1 MAVFLCR
8 RILHGVFV
16 LIAVTV
22 IVFTAVHLAP
32 GDPALM
38 MMPNVGGTL
47 ADREILAS
55 IRQRMGLDRPLYVQY
70 LDFMS
75 RLAVWDFGESLHAH
89 IPVRQMI
96 RERLGATVE
105 LTVLSMGFATAVA
118 IPLGIASARRRNGY
132 VDVLGRV
139 VVLFGVATPSFWIG
153 LMLIMLLSVQ
163 LRILPTGGR
172 SGWASYILPAFTLGI
187 QQIALVTRLARS
199 SLLEVLR
206 KEYIKVARA
215 KGLQEARVIWL
226 HALRNVLIPVITVMG
241 LQFGTLLGG
250 AVVTET
256 VFSWPGIGRMV
267 IEAILNRDYPVVQAT
282 VFVFSTMFVVLNI
295 LVDASYAYLDPR
307 VRLT

>member
-38 MMPNVGGTL
+38 MMPNFGGTL

>member
-1 MAVFLCR
+1 MAVFFCR

-16 LIAVTV
+16 LVAVTV
-22 IVFTAVHLAP
+22 IVFTAVHLTP

-38 MMPNVGGTL
+38 MMPNFGGTL

-70 LDFMS
+70 LDFMR

-89 IPVRQMI
+89 IPVRQML
-96 RERLGATVE
+96 RERIGATVE
-105 LTVLSMGFATAVA
+105 LTVLSMVFATAVA
-118 IPLGIASARRRNGY
+118 IPLGIASARHRNGP
-132 VDVLGRV
+132 VDVLGRMV
-139 VVLFGVATPSFWIG
+139 ALFGVATPSFWIG

-163 LRILPTGGR
+163 LRLLPTGGR
-172 SGWASYILPAFTLGI
+172 TGWPSYVLPAFTLGI
-187 QQIALVTRLARS
+187 QQIALMTRLTRS

-206 KEYIKVARA
+206 REYIKVARA
-215 KGLQEARVIWL
+215 KGMHEARVIWV

-282 VFVFSTMFVVLNI
+282 VFVFSMMFVVLNI
-295 LVDASYAYLDPR
+295 LVDACYASLDPR